1 MWISNDGLDDRQI
14 AIAMLR
20 AFRGMTQDQL
30 AEAAD
35 LSPGTVSLLE
45 SGQQTPRDETFEQIG
60 KGADVAE
67 PLVDDLLRWIR
78 KARAADRRCADP
90 QDLRRLGEGAA
101 TALTDALAD
110 LLQATGAWIEVRR
123 ATPPKEPEGSI
134 LTDPGTVSTPPSRPY

>member
-1 MWISNDGLDDRQI
+1 MWISNDGLEDRQI

-45 SGQQTPRDETFEQIG
+45 SGQQSPRDETFEQIERG
-60 KGADVAE
+60 VDVDE

-78 KARAADRRCADP
+78 KARAADHRRGDP
-90 QDLRRLGEGAA
+90 QDRRRLAA
-101 TALTDALAD
+101 VAAADLTDALAD
-110 LLQATGAWIEVRR
+110 FLDATCSWIAERR
-123 ATPPKEPEGSI
+123 
-134 LTDPGTVSTPPSRPY
+134 TVGR